1 MELELESGIGD
12 FELESGIG
20 DFELESGAITPR
32 LVWRHSLAA
41 LVNCGHERRNRAPAF
56 IWAIAA
62 SIAPLGNR

>member
-41 LVNCGHERRNRAPAF
+41 LVNCGHERRLVVSR
-56 IWAIAA
+56 
-62 SIAPLGNR
+62 